1 MHTLGFEERI
11 ECWVDFA
18 RCTFGTHRNAHI
30 YTHAAMTTTPPPP
43 STLRVPPSPR
53 FGAGYDQY
61 SPYATRHSARLASQ
75 RASRDSTPPPRF
87 PALQVDGTKS
97 AKEEQNNHD
106 ALEALSPPGSIHGS
120 PRKKPSAGS
129 RTFGLTHSLEDE
141 DDNTSTLA
149 DPFAS
154 QHPHSQLQATRTNG
168 MLPTPAKTPRKKAVA
183 DMGPTARTLFP
194 PISRP
199 KKSRKH
205 TGFSLDSFNDDTA
218 QNQTQIQIYTDSRDR
233 IPDVAQSEESLFY
246 KPPKETKTAQTPR
259 NPPPAP
265 SKKPKAVEAKQV
277 KELKRDK
284 EIDDAVKR
292 EDGMFYVL

>member
-1 MHTLGFEERI
+1 
-11 ECWVDFA
+11 
-18 RCTFGTHRNAHI
+18 
-30 YTHAAMTTTPPPP
+30 MTTTPPPP

-53 FGAGYDQY
+53 FGAGYDQH

-120 PRKKPSAGS
+120 PRKKPSAGG

-154 QHPHSQLQATRTNG
+154 QYPHSQLQATRTNG

>member
-1 MHTLGFEERI
+1 
-11 ECWVDFA
+11 
-18 RCTFGTHRNAHI
+18 
-30 YTHAAMTTTPPPP
+30 
-43 STLRVPPSPR
+43 
-53 FGAGYDQY
+53 
-61 SPYATRHSARLASQ
+61 
-75 RASRDSTPPPRF
+75 
-87 PALQVDGTKS
+87 
-97 AKEEQNNHD
+97 
-106 ALEALSPPGSIHGS
+106 
-120 PRKKPSAGS
+120 
-129 RTFGLTHSLEDE
+129 
-141 DDNTSTLA
+141 
-149 DPFAS
+149 
-154 QHPHSQLQATRTNG
+154 
-168 MLPTPAKTPRKKAVA
+168 
-183 DMGPTARTLFP
+183 MGPTARTLFP

-259 NPPPAP
+259 NPLPAP